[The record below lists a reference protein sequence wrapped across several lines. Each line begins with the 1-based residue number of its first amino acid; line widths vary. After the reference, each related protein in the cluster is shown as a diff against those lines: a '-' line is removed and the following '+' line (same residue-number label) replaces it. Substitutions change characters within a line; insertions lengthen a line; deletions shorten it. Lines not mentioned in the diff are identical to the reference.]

1 VTVAVDDPLI
11 AAMDIRQ
18 ALPLHESSCRLRE
31 LCPHSPRDHGV
42 AVLADVSRRRWWP
55 LESAT
60 TTERLQVM
68 FEAAAAGMEKHAA
81 VWQLAAS
88 LVHAVVGRVVAL
100 VILEGRAWDTGLE
113 NLWVHVDPD
122 GAIDWVAVVDPTL
135 RVLPDDPCLRH
146 EGASRQAAVV
156 RLPSELALTTWVA
169 HRCHRTLVPLF
180 ARLRA
185 VSDETISEAA
195 MWQIVG
201 SAIVAV
207 ATRMPHLAATD
218 ELTGMRRSQAILDAM
233 VGFGL
238 PVRGPSRLAR
248 VKGNLGLAKLGQPCL
263 R

>member
-11 AAMDIRQ
+11 AAMDIRRP
-18 ALPLHESSCRLRE
+18 LPLHESSCRLRE

-55 LESAT
+55 LESAIT
-60 TTERLQVM
+60 TDRLQVM
-68 FEAAAAGMEKHAA
+68 FEATAAGMEKRAA
-81 VWQLAAS
+81 
-88 LVHAVVGRVVAL
+88 
-100 VILEGRAWDTGLE
+100 I
-113 NLWVHVDPD
+113 
-122 GAIDWVAVVDPTL
+122 VDPTL
-135 RVLPDDPCLRH
+135 RVLPDDTCFRH
-146 EGASRQAAVV
+146 DDAPRQAAVV
-156 RLPSELALTTWVA
+156 PLPSELALTTWVA

-180 ARLRA
+180 SRLRA

-238 PVRGPSRLAR
+238 PVRGPSRHAST
-248 VKGNLGLAKLGQPCL
+248 KGNSGLAKLGQPCL